1 MEELRVIS
9 QNKMEELRVGPTSK
23 GKKNVFY
30 MNFFFTMLG
39 DALGGIYLLIQAL
52 KNLIAMVHDT

>member
-23 GKKNVFY
+23 GKKNAFLYEFFY
-30 MNFFFTMLG
+30 NAWRCVGRHLPINSSTKKFNCNG
-39 DALGGIYLLIQAL
+39 A
-52 KNLIAMVHDT
+52 